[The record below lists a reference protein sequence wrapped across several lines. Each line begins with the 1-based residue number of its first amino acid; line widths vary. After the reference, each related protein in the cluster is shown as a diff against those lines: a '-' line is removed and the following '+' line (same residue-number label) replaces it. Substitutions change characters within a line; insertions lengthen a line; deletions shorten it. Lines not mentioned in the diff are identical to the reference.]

1 LVILA
6 LFFCHPGLVFFVIP
20 ALFFVIPTLFFVI
33 PALFFVIP
41 ALSRD
46 PERTADL
53 CKGRQSTLDP
63 GSSPGMTNTRTVR
76 MFKLHRAG
84 SISPLVRPFVHTQQ
98 RQRGAAL
105 LTAMLTVALVATL
118 ASAALWQQWRQ
129 VEIEIAERGRSQT
142 AWMMTGAMDW
152 TRLILREDAISAQ
165 GAAADHLGE
174 PWALPVQESK
184 LSTFLSQD
192 QQWREGDAE
201 VFLSGQITDAQS
213 RMNVMN
219 LVEDGQISPPALARF
234 AAVFERL
241 GLPLAELQTMAQ
253 QLQAST
259 NRATPNP
266 GPAPLLPQQT
276 AQLVWLGLS
285 PSTLAALQ
293 THITMLP
300 EATPVNLN
308 TASAEVL
315 SAVLPG
321 LDLASARQAV
331 TQRQR
336 GHWTSLSAAQEALGS
351 SGRLL
356 DNKQHSVQSR
366 YFEVQGRMRIDNVV
380 QQETALVQ
388 REGGQVR
395 MLWRVRSPQLRLDA
409 PLQ

>member
-1 LVILA
+1 M
-6 LFFCHPGLVFFVIP
+6 
-20 ALFFVIPTLFFVI
+20 
-33 PALFFVIP
+33 
-41 ALSRD
+41 R
-46 PERTADL
+46 PE
-53 CKGRQSTLDP
+53 
-63 GSSPGMTNTRTVR
+63 
-76 MFKLHRAG
+76 
-84 SISPLVRPFVHTQQ
+84 ISPFVLTQQ

-234 AAVFERL
+234 AALFERL
-241 GLPLAELQTMAQ
+241 GLPLAELQTLAQ
-253 QLQAST
+253 QLQASLQANKVDQAST

-266 GPAPLLPQQT
+266 APAALMPQQA

-285 PSTLAALQ
+285 PGTLAALQ
-293 THITMLP
+293 PHITVLP

-321 LDLASARQAV
+321 MDLASARQAV

-336 GHWTSLSAAQEALGS
+336 GHWASLNAAREALGPN
-351 SGRLL
+351 GRLL
-356 DNKQHSVQSR
+356 DDKQHSVQSR

-380 QQETALVQ
+380 QQETALL
-388 REGGQVR
+388 RRDGGQVR

>member
-1 LVILA
+1 MR
-6 LFFCHPGLVFFVIP
+6 PVIP
-20 ALFFVIPTLFFVI
+20 PV
-33 PALFFVIP
+33 
-41 ALSRD
+41 
-46 PERTADL
+46 
-53 CKGRQSTLDP
+53 K
-63 GSSPGMTNTRTVR
+63 
-76 MFKLHRAG
+76 
-84 SISPLVRPFVHTQQ
+84 

-201 VFLSGQITDAQS
+201 VFLSGQITVAHG
-213 RMNVMN
+213 RMIVMN
-219 LVEDGQISPPALARF
+219 FVENGQISPTALARF
-234 AAVFERL
+234 AALFQRL
-241 GLPLAELQTMAQ
+241 GLPLAELQTLAQ
-253 QLQAST
+253 QLQASLQAST
-259 NRATPNP
+259 NRGTPSP
-266 GPAPLLPQQT
+266 GPAALMPQQT

-285 PSTLAALQ
+285 PGTVAALQ
-293 THITMLP
+293 PHITVLP

-331 TQRQR
+331 TLRQR
-336 GHWTSLSAAQEALGS
+336 GHWASLNAAQEALGS

-356 DNKQHSVQSR
+356 DEKQHSVQSR

-380 QQETALVQ
+380 QQETALV
-388 REGGQVR
+388 RRDGGQVR